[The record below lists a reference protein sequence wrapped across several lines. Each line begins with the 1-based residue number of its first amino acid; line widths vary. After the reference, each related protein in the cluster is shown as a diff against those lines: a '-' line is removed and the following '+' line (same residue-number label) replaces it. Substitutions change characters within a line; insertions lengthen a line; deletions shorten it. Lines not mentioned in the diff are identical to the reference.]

1 MTTLVLIWGIRRS
14 GNHVVRNWIASQ
26 FKSGLCATNVI
37 TSNLMNVDKV
47 IGADRTKELS
57 KVLGID
63 WTKKVSEQW
72 GSLNKIVSFE
82 EHPLSTIG
90 QDYEQVLGKHDSV
103 KKVVI
108 LRDPYNLFASR
119 IKHYNRML
127 DSGVLFDKEGVTLL
141 WREYAEF
148 FVGKPS
154 GVILVS
160 YNRFVSDKGYRQEL
174 SEKLGGSFNDS
185 TIDRIDE
192 NARGSSFD
200 GMSFDG
206 KASEMRV
213 FDRWKVYKDNKDF
226 RALFTKEIRDL
237 AKKIFNFTQ
246 PW

>member
-26 FKSGLCATNVI
+26 FDKYV
-37 TSNLMNVDKV
+37 NLANIDASDLMDVSKV
-47 IGADRTKELS
+47 FGVDRTKELGE
-57 KVLGID
+57 VLGLD
-63 WTKKVSEQW
+63 WTTGVGEHW
-72 GSLNKIVSFE
+72 DILNKVVSFE
-82 EHPLSTIG
+82 EHSLSTMG
-90 QDYEQVLGKHDSV
+90 LDYEQILGKHDSV

-119 IKHYNRML
+119 IKHYNLMSDFGAL
-127 DSGVLFDKEGVTLL
+127 LDKERATFL
-141 WREYAEF
+141 WSEYAEF